1 MTNTG
6 GRIKHSEQPWLKAV
20 PSWQHEDAIMADTPD
35 ANTSETDN
43 QPTLQALEQQI
54 TSLRREIHKLGR
66 SIAALAEQDVGTEVQ
81 TIGGVVRNNPGTFSG
96 TLFLGTAMGL
106 VIGLALGHLNNE
118 SPRWL
123 DSYLP
128 R

>member
-1 MTNTG
+1 
-6 GRIKHSEQPWLKAV
+6 
-20 PSWQHEDAIMADTPD
+20 MADTPD